1 MDMRSILSVINDLSE
16 DVNLNDNI
24 SGDSEP
30 VNELNQMSLFKPAQS
45 HSSRRKP
52 MTPPARR
59 QFQKRIPQFIGLPK
73 TPKPKEVDMGKW
85 MQKYGHLRQWAKG
98 KETIKLMADLVATS
112 EEMEDVNK
120 LLAEPAGENTWRET
134 TRLAD
139 LFWPRVAE
147 KYADW
152 AMKYKA
158 KHPRSPIPMKADR
171 YYILRGNKMIESYIK
186 ELDDSLSEL
195 IKL

>member
-1 MDMRSILSVINDLSE
+1 MDMRSILSVINELEE
-16 DVNLNDNI
+16 DVNRNGNI
-24 SGDSEP
+24 SGNSEP

-45 HSSRRKP
+45 YPSRKP
-52 MTPPARR
+52 IAPPARR

-73 TPKPKEVDMGKW
+73 TTKPKEIDMGKW

-98 KETIKLMADLVATS
+98 IETIKLMADLVANS
-112 EEMEDVNK
+112 DEMEDVTK
-120 LLAEPAGENTWRET
+120 LIKDPSGSDSWRES

-147 KYADW
+147 KYAEW

-171 YYILRGNKMIESYIK
+171 YYVLRGNKMIESYIH
-186 ELDDSLSEL
+186 ELDVILSEL

>member
-1 MDMRSILSVINDLSE
+1 MDMRSILSVINELEE
-16 DVNLNDNI
+16 DVNRNGNI
-24 SGDSEP
+24 SGNFEP

-45 HSSRRKP
+45 FPIRKP
-52 MTPPARR
+52 VVAPARR
-59 QFQKRIPQFIGLPK
+59 QFQKRIPQFVGLPK

-98 KETIKLMADLVATS
+98 KETIKLMADLVANS
-112 EEMEDVNK
+112 DEMEDVTK
-120 LLAEPAGENTWRET
+120 LLKEPGSNDSWRES

-147 KYADW
+147 KYAEW

-158 KHPRSPIPMKADR
+158 KHPKSPIPMKADR
-171 YYILRGNKMIESYIK
+171 YYVLRGNKMIESYIH
-186 ELDDSLSEL
+186 ELDAILSEL